1 MRRVINF
8 LTFCTVSI
16 IMIALTLM
24 VGFIPLALSSFF
36 GYSEIEM
43 VARLLGCVLVIPM
56 LRLTFKAI
64 DYTFDKT
71 H

>member
-8 LTFCTVSI
+8 LTFFVVSI
-16 IMIALTLM
+16 IMIALTLI
-24 VGFIPLALSSFF
+24 VGLIPLALISFF
-36 GYSEIEM
+36 GYTELEM
-43 VARLLGCVLVIPM
+43 VARLLGCILVIPM